1 MVSPT
6 TSDVGLPL
14 SNQTIYLTDTFEL
27 PKASIK
33 TQLENLR
40 AKITD
45 LITTKTTILLAGEKA
60 GSKLAKAKE
69 LNIPI
74 ITNPKELLTGDQ
86 PNLTRNK
93 KNFNKK

>member
-1 MVSPT
+1 LVSPT

-45 LITTKTTILLAGEKA
+45 SITTKTTILLTGEKA
-60 GSKLAKAKE
+60 GSKLTKAKE

-74 ITNPKELLTGDQ
+74 ITNLKELLTGDQ